1 MGLRLLAAALLA
13 ATAHGACQ
21 ACMKYLD
28 LTWGGRGPHA
38 CNDTWAAKQGYDAC
52 PPPETCDFALAQQ
65 GNDTCKHMYPAAA
78 FGAFDSPKSGTA
90 RCQESGCCNST
101 RDSKEAKQY
110 GNKTCPPQILSFEQG
125 MYLERT
131 CSENEDLCP
140 EPADPE
146 PAFELG
152 ARLAPDTV
160 NSGRNWVDKHTYAD
174 ANQVSRTLCFTGAGN
189 YARQQAY
196 CDLEC
201 KANQKTRKA
210 VAKASGRDD
219 DGYNEDCRGPWY
231 CSKMEVC
238 HLFHDK
244 TVNDEDKKGPK
255 RKCMTVRSCANHSQ
269 CFPTD
274 SDQERMRISSN
285 AFTIRP
291 RKVDDGYS
299 ESKSA
304 LGTQIRDHGFTMQ
317 YGGMEHTTRC
327 CVNRNNF
334 RPTIDTPCNSG
345 VRARLSLS
353 VAVVALAW
361 WR

>member
-65 GNDTCKHMYPAAA
+65 GDDTCKHMYPAAA
-78 FGAFDSPKSGTA
+78 GGAEQFEPESGTA

-140 EPADPE
+140 QPADPE

-160 NSGRNWVDKHTYAD
+160 NSGRDWVDKHTYAD

-201 KANQKTRKA
+201 KANQQK
-210 VAKASGRDD
+210 
-219 DGYNEDCRGPWY
+219 RGKPSPRRLAGTTTATMKIAGARGTAARWRSAT
-231 CSKMEVC
+231 CS
-238 HLFHDK
+238 
-244 TVNDEDKKGPK
+244 
-255 RKCMTVRSCANHSQ
+255 
-269 CFPTD
+269 
-274 SDQERMRISSN
+274 
-285 AFTIRP
+285 
-291 RKVDDGYS
+291 
-299 ESKSA
+299 
-304 LGTQIRDHGFTMQ
+304 
-317 YGGMEHTTRC
+317 TTR
-327 CVNRNNF
+327 
-334 RPTIDTPCNSG
+334 P
-345 VRARLSLS
+345 
-353 VAVVALAW
+353 
-361 WR
+361 